1 MTVEEIKE
9 LVAKDREYSLYIGRS
24 NCWYSKET
32 KTAIVQSVANGTF
45 TSINNAVLTF
55 GLGNGSI
62 PSWADSLGIPIS
74 THTKYKNNSHR
85 PQLVT
90 SSDSDSLL
98 KEIEEL
104 SSLLTTKKNM
114 VKNLLQNEY
123 EAKLKAFNLL

>member
-9 LVAKDREYSLYIGRS
+9 LVAKDREYSLYIGQS
-24 NCWYSKET
+24 NYRYSKET
-32 KTAIVQSVANGTF
+32 KTAIVQSVVNGTV
-45 TSINNAVLTF
+45 TSVNNAVRTF
-55 GLGNGSI
+55 GLGNGSVQ
-62 PSWADSLGIPIS
+62 SWAKSLGISINM
-74 THTKYKNNSHR
+74 HTEYIPNSHR

-104 SSLLTTKKNM
+104 SSLLTSKKNM
-114 VKNLLQNEY
+114 VKKVLQNEY

>member
-9 LVAKDREYSLYIGRS
+9 LVAKDREYSLYIGQS
-24 NCWYSKET
+24 NYRYSKET
-32 KTAIVQSVANGTF
+32 KTAIVQSVVNGTV
-45 TSINNAVLTF
+45 TSVNNAVRTF
-55 GLGNGSI
+55 GLGNGSVQ
-62 PSWADSLGIPIS
+62 SWAKSLGISINM
-74 THTKYKNNSHR
+74 HTECIPNSHR

-104 SSLLTTKKNM
+104 SSLLTSKKNM
-114 VKNLLQNEY
+114 VKKVLQNEY

>member
-9 LVAKDREYSLYIGRS
+9 LVAKDREYSLYIGQS
-24 NCWYSKET
+24 NYRYSKET
-32 KTAIVQSVANGTF
+32 KTAIVQSVVNGTV
-45 TSINNAVLTF
+45 TSVNNAVRTF
-55 GLGNGSI
+55 GLGNGSVQ
-62 PSWADSLGIPIS
+62 SWAKSLGISINM
-74 THTKYKNNSHR
+74 HTEYIPNSHR

-104 SSLLTTKKNM
+104 SSLLTSKKNM

>member
-9 LVAKDREYSLYIGRS
+9 LVAKDREYSLYMGL
-24 NCWYSKET
+24 T
-32 KTAIVQSVANGTF
+32 KCRYPNSTKKIILQSVIDGTF
-45 TSINNAVLTF
+45 QSLYAAETAFGITKNTSYN
-55 GLGNGSI
+55 
-62 PSWADSLGIPIS
+62 WAKSLGISINM
-74 THTKYKNNSHR
+74 HTECIPNSHR

-104 SSLLTTKKNM
+104 SSLLTSKKNM
-114 VKNLLQNEY
+114 VKKVLQNEY